1 MLILTTERL
10 SLRTLE
16 TDDAAFYLT
25 LVNDPSWLANI
36 GQRNIHTLDA
46 AREAILAGPV
56 DRQKTL
62 GFSLYV
68 VERRSDG
75 AAMGLCGLIK
85 RDTLPDV
92 DIGYAMLPLFWGR
105 GYAYEAAAAVV
116 EHARRDLGLKRLL
129 GITSPDN
136 DSSNK
141 LLLKLGL
148 AFDERVYLNGD
159 GKSTNLY
166 SLDL

>member
-46 AREAILAGPV
+46 AREAILAGPI
-56 DRQKTL
+56 DRQLTL

-92 DIGYAMLPLFWGR
+92 DIGYAMLPAYWGH
-105 GYAYEAAAAVV
+105 GYAWEAGQAVV

-129 GITSPDN
+129 GITSPEN
-136 DSSNK
+136 ESSNK
-141 LLLKLGL
+141 LLRKLGL
-148 AFDERVYLNGD
+148 TFDALVYLGTD

-166 SLDL
+166 SRDL